1 MSPTRISVADSS
13 AKIAE
18 YLANST
24 KKDSQEHTIVTF
36 DDLTVGY
43 NATLEIL
50 RYIYTGRVT
59 KLEQM
64 AESLLVGA
72 TQLNIQDL
80 RSICEHYLVA
90 QTDLNNVIDRY
101 ALAMSVGSSR
111 LIRKAFAVVQ
121 A

>member
-1 MSPTRISVADSS
+1 MANATKNDS
-13 AKIAE
+13 E
-18 YLANST
+18 G
-24 KKDSQEHTIVTF
+24 HMVVTF

-59 KLEQM
+59 QLEQM

-72 TQLNIQDL
+72 TQLNIQNL
-80 RSICEHYLVA
+80 RNICEHYLVA
-90 QTDLNNVIDRY
+90 HTDLNNVIDRY
-101 ALAMSVGSSR
+101 ALAMSVGSNR